1 MFLLLC
7 VCFFYF
13 KIQKQSFVLFLQFLS
28 KKLLLSRRR
37 HDLLKTTD
45 NINPN
50 LDFENIGEQ
59 RIHKCTPLS
68 YEDEVF
74 LGTLLSNT
82 STSDD
87 EGEEGGFQVVVVE
100 KQLN

>member
-1 MFLLLC
+1 MFLL
-7 VCFFYF
+7 VCLFFYF

-28 KKLLLSRRR
+28 KLLLSRRR

-82 STSDD
+82 STTRSDD
-87 EGEEGGFQVVVVE
+87 EGEEGGFQVVVE